1 MTTTSTGDSPPVP
14 AAPIVD
20 SLSDTTDSL
29 SALFEHLNISGPTAV
44 ALTVALRGF
53 IQDTVV
59 ATVRKV
65 TVDAGVSVSSAP
77 IETYGIDD
85 PATATPPV
93 DATTAIPPVDAT
105 TAIPPVDA
113 TTATPPVDATI
124 AIPPVYATTATPPVD
139 ANTATL
145 PVGIGGVAAGLP
157 AVYTRLYGGITYDVP
172 APNASGPYYWV
183 TRGRRVGIFSTWQRT
198 SSHVIGVSRASFS
211 KVRSIA
217 EGVQLMEN
225 AIDSG
230 ETEWLV

>member
-20 SLSDTTDSL
+20 SLSDTTGKRYQIFKWTTDTESWTVDSL

-172 APNASGPYYWV
+172 VPNASGPYYWV
-183 TRGRRVGIFSTWQRT
+183 TRGRRVGIFSTWCI
-198 SSHVIGVSRASFS
+198 SSTLFFVG
-211 KVRSIA
+211 
-217 EGVQLMEN
+217 
-225 AIDSG
+225 
-230 ETEWLV
+230 

>member
-124 AIPPVYATTATPPVD
+124 AIPPVYATTATPPID

-172 APNASGPYYWV
+172 APNASGPYYGSPALDQFL
-183 TRGRRVGIFSTWQRT
+183 TRQGT